1 MWVSKNESNS
11 VGIIGGG
18 QLAWM
23 LALAAFRMGLRP
35 LVLAESSEAPAAQIV
50 PQAIFGKPQDPVALR
65 CFMSQV
71 RLITIENEFLD
82 CPLLRKFSSDFNI
95 EFHPRL
101 DVLEILQD
109 KVKQKQLLEKLEIPS
124 ARWEILDSN
133 QSLDSQ
139 IPPILDH
146 FGNSC
151 VLKWSRWGYDG
162 KGVLVLEKNKDSLS
176 KVEEFCSEAKKR
188 KSLVFVEEKIQFKRE
203 LALIAV
209 RSKRDE
215 FASYPLVISE
225 QKNGI
230 CNRVY
235 GPATSFGVDS
245 RKQKLAQEYAHR
257 IANDLGFTGTFG
269 IEFFENEKSEIL
281 VNEIAPRVHN
291 SGHYTQNAC
300 STDQFENHWRA
311 ILGLPLGRVDSKAGF
326 AMQNY
331 LGVEGF
337 TFQSDQLTSLPISGP
352 RTHLHWY
359 GKKVLSP
366 QRKLGHMNG
375 AVEDLNEMYQLIDEL
390 NGSYQTWI
398 KHIHERFL

>member
-1 MWVSKNESNS
+1 MSVLKNETQP

-35 LVLAESSEAPAAQIV
+35 VVLAEDSDAPAAQIV
-50 PQAIFGKPQDPVALR
+50 PGAVFGKPQDPVALN
-65 CFMSQV
+65 CFMNQV
-71 RLITIENEFLD
+71 RLVTIENEFLD
-82 CPLLRKFSSDFNI
+82 CQLLRELSSGLNI
-95 EFHPRL
+95 EFHPHL
-101 DVLEILQD
+101 DVLEILQNKIEQK
-109 KVKQKQLLEKLEIPS
+109 KVLERLEIPT
-124 ARWEILDSN
+124 ARWMVLDWGESF
-133 QSLDSQ
+133 DSQ
-139 IPPILDH
+139 ILKIFHH

-162 KGVLVLEKNKDSLS
+162 KGVLILEKNKDSQG
-176 KVEEFCSEAKKR
+176 KVEEFCMEAKKR
-188 KSLVFVEEKIQFKRE
+188 KSLVFVEEKIRFKRE

-209 RSKRDE
+209 RSHKNE
-215 FASYPLVISE
+215 FFSYPLVISE

-230 CNRVY
+230 CNRVL
-235 GPATSFGVDS
+235 GPATALGVDS
-245 RKQKLAQEYAHR
+245 RKQALAQEYAYR
-257 IANDLGFTGTFG
+257 IANSLGFTGTFA
-269 IEFFENEKSEIL
+269 IEFFENENSEIL

-311 ILGLPLGRVDSKAGF
+311 ILGLPLGQVDSAAGF

-331 LGVEGF
+331 LGVEGL
-337 TFQSDQLTSLPISGP
+337 TCRSDQLRELPSAGP

-375 AVEDLNEMYQLIDEL
+375 SVKDLKEMILLLDEL
-390 NGSYQTWI
+390 NDAYQNWI
-398 KHIHERFL
+398 HQMRERFL